1 MLGDH
6 VNYSGFGTNYLTPL
20 KPLSNRPSALL
31 MQPKAAALRTLG
43 YEKLLPA
50 VHIIYFKISYSF
62 YKCKVMESYICINN
76 CVVHRL

>member
-50 VHIIYFKISYSF
+50 VHIIYFKSLILSINVRLW
-62 YKCKVMESYICINN
+62 KVTY
-76 CVVHRL
+76 V